1 MKKHNISEDDKF
13 KIHVSKDDLKNPA
26 ITKSMSQ
33 IQKTNKDIEFE
44 LGGKS
49 DAKGMGASM
58 SSMLEQDA
66 IIEPKDPETLKY
78 LSNVMDSNTGDV
90 SKPFNIGDKQYQLV
104 RGINSANAVVMGV
117 YCFDDLNENNE
128 NIIHTMEYFDQ
139 NIAKPMKEAMG
150 MVGQDIQV
158 VPHVKE
164 IKQDE
169 DKGSFMAYINLSDI
183 DPSSKHFFVNINT
196 GEVVAKFKTNRDMI
210 KSGQGLGLDEDYM
223 DVKGLKRFRFGNY
236 FKSPMN
242 EVEAVSTDGTDVP
255 KLQADVTKLANLIK
269 NKFSIYL
276 AKLDKPIEQAQF
288 LTAMAKEIGVPLG
301 KLSTIISSYKDIAN
315 NDTPPAQIATERRII
330 SKAQLEENLIKK
342 ISK

>member
-1 MKKHNISEDDKF
+1 MENDIFEDDKF
-13 KIHVSKDDLKNPA
+13 KINVSKDDLKNPA
-26 ITKSMSQ
+26 ITRSMSQ

-58 SSMLEQDA
+58 SSMMEQDA
-66 IIEPKDPETLKY
+66 IIEPKDPETLRY
-78 LSNVMDSNTGDV
+78 LSNVKDSNTGDV

-104 RGINSANAVVMGV
+104 RGINSAKDVVMGV

-164 IKQDE
+164 INQVE
-169 DKGSFMAYINLSDI
+169 DKRSLMDYINLTDI
-183 DPSSKHFFVNINT
+183 DPSFKHFFVNINT
-196 GEVVAKFKTNRDMI
+196 GEVVAMFKTNRDMI
-210 KSGQGLGLDEDYM
+210 KSGRGLGPDEDYM
-223 DVKGLKRFRFGNY
+223 DVKGLKRFRFGDY
-236 FKSPMN
+236 FKPSIN
-242 EVEAVSTDGTDVP
+242 EIETDGTNVP

-301 KLSTIISSYKDIAN
+301 KLSTIINSYKDIAAG
-315 NDTPPAQIATERRII
+315 DTEPQVTTERRVVT
-330 SKAQLEENLIKK
+330 KAQLEENLIKK

>member
-1 MKKHNISEDDKF
+1 MKNDIFEEDKF
-13 KIHVSKDDLKNPA
+13 KIHISKDDLKNPA

-33 IQKTNKDIEFE
+33 IQKTNKNIEFE

-58 SSMLEQDA
+58 SSMMEQDA
-66 IIEPKDPETLKY
+66 IIEPKDPETLRY
-78 LSNVMDSNTGDV
+78 LSNVKDSNTGDV

-104 RGINSANAVVMGV
+104 RGINSAKDVVMGV

-139 NIAKPMKEAMG
+139 NIAKPMKEAM
-150 MVGQDIQV
+150 VGQDIQV

-169 DKGSFMAYINLSDI
+169 DKGSLMAYINLSDI
-183 DPSSKHFFVNINT
+183 DPSFKHFFVNINT
-196 GEVVAKFKTNRDMI
+196 GEVVAMFKTNRDMI
-210 KSGQGLGLDEDYM
+210 KSGQGLGPDEDYM

-242 EVEAVSTDGTDVP
+242 EVEAVSTDGTNVP

-269 NKFSIYL
+269 TKFSIYL

-301 KLSTIISSYKDIAN
+301 KLSTIISSYKDIAAG
-315 NDTPPAQIATERRII
+315 DTEPQVTTERRVLT
-330 SKAQLEENLIKK
+330 KAQLEENLIKK

>member
-1 MKKHNISEDDKF
+1 MENDIFEDDKF
-13 KIHVSKDDLKNPA
+13 KINVSKDDLKNPA
-26 ITKSMSQ
+26 ITRSMSQ

-58 SSMLEQDA
+58 SSMMEQDA
-66 IIEPKDPETLKY
+66 IIEPKDPETLRY
-78 LSNVMDSNTGDV
+78 LSNVKDSNTGDV

-104 RGINSANAVVMGV
+104 RGINSAKDVVMGV

-139 NIAKPMKEAMG
+139 NIAKPMKEAM
-150 MVGQDIQV
+150 VGQDIQV
-158 VPHVKE
+158 VP
-164 IKQDE
+164 E
-169 DKGSFMAYINLSDI
+169 DKEANQVEDKRSLMDYINLTDI
-183 DPSSKHFFVNINT
+183 DPSFKHFFVNINT
-196 GEVVAKFKTNRDMI
+196 GEVVAMFKTNRDMI
-210 KSGQGLGLDEDYM
+210 KSGRGLGSDEDYM
-223 DVKGLKRFRFGNY
+223 DVKGLKRFRFGDY
-236 FKSPMN
+236 FKPSIN
-242 EVEAVSTDGTDVP
+242 EIETDGTNVP

-269 NKFSIYL
+269 TKFSIYL

-301 KLSTIISSYKDIAN
+301 KLSTIINSYKDIAAG
-315 NDTPPAQIATERRII
+315 DTEPQVTTERRVVT
-330 SKAQLEENLIKK
+330 KAQLEENLIKK